1 MDDYPA
7 RGDGVRPPDE
17 RPATMHYTMMLPT
30 SRAER
35 LGFIVRAALAV
46 AAVFVGLF
54 IIWKIY
60 EALLLVLLAIVF
72 ASVLMAAA
80 EPVQRWTNLS
90 HRWALAVVAIV
101 LAAAAV
107 GIGWL
112 MGSQISGQ
120 VATLVEQVPEAIDS
134 IEHKFGIRLAGIVPG
149 GQNGHSGALVGSLF
163 TLGQTLLGV
172 LAGLILAVVAA
183 LYMAADPER
192 YLTGTV
198 KLFPK
203 PHQAQMEDALR
214 ASGHALKLWLLG

>member
-1 MDDYPA
+1 M
-7 RGDGVRPPDE
+7 
-17 RPATMHYTMMLPT
+17 
-30 SRAER
+30 
-35 LGFIVRAALAV
+35 RAALAV

-72 ASVLMAAA
+72 ATVLMAAA

-120 VATLVEQVPEAIDS
+120 VATLVEQLPEAINS
-134 IEHKFGIRLAGIVPG
+134 IEHKFGIRLAEIVPG
-149 GQNGHSGALVGSLF
+149 GQNGHSGALVGRCSCS
-163 TLGQTLLGV
+163 
-172 LAGLILAVVAA
+172 AR
-183 LYMAADPER
+183 R
-192 YLTGTV
+192 YWV
-198 KLFPK
+198 
-203 PHQAQMEDALR
+203 R
-214 ASGHALKLWLLG
+214 WRV